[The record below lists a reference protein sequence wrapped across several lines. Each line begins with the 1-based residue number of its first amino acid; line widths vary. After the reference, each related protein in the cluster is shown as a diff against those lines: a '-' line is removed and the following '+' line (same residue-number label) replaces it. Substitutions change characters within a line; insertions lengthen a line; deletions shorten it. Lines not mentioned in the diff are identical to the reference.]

1 MVILAQNYIFTVL
14 LDMFDGCMFNQN
26 CITFQNM
33 PVKPHNFEAGDM
45 KTFVRSVADQ
55 AGNSLE

>member
-1 MVILAQNYIFTVL
+1 
-14 LDMFDGCMFNQN
+14 MFKRKCN
-26 CITFQNM
+26 TFQTM